1 MRKLHQ
7 SGAFQSLA
15 ATPRQLRLHGVLQL
29 QARHAGW
36 LQVSGG
42 AVWITRSGDPA
53 DHVLDAGSRLFLGA
67 GERVLAEPWR
77 AQDAVCIA
85 WAVGAAPPVAVP
97 GWGAVVGAVVGAVR
111 RPAAL
116 ARAGAAWRAA
126 AHGVHRAAARF
137 AARLA
142 AAARRAHA
150 RA

>member
-1 MRKLHQ
+1 MSKLHQ
-7 SGAFQSLA
+7 SGAFQTLDG
-15 ATPRQLRLHGVLQL
+15 TPRQLGLHGVLQL
-29 QARHAGW
+29 QARRAGW

-77 AQDAVCIA
+77 AQQAVCIA

-97 GWGAVVGAVVGAVR
+97 GLAGVVGAVR

-126 AHGVHRAAARF
+126 AHGVHRAAARL

-142 AAARRAHA
+142 AVARRAHA

>member
-1 MRKLHQ
+1 MSKLHQ
-7 SGAFQSLA
+7 SGAFQTLDG
-15 ATPRQLRLHGVLQL
+15 TPRQLGLHGVLQL

-77 AQDAVCIA
+77 AQEAVCIA

-97 GWGAVVGAVVGAVR
+97 GLAGVVGAVR

-126 AHGVHRAAARF
+126 AHGVHRAAARL

-142 AAARRAHA
+142 AVARRAHA